1 MNPLEGLIHQWKGKR
16 VVVLADIV
24 ADVFLYGE
32 ISRISREAP
41 VLILNHKDS
50 KQVPGGGANAI
61 HNIWAL
67 GGNPYPVGI
76 VGDDS
81 EGERM
86 LDQFA
91 EMNIDVS
98 GIEKVSGYKTPTK
111 MRVIAQMP
119 HGYRQQVVRLDWG
132 ASLSDAS
139 VLDRAKKRLKKSLGN
154 ADALMISD
162 YGYGM
167 VFPEMLSGIGKVK
180 VPTTVDSRFS
190 VQKFTGMTA
199 AAPNESEVE
208 AALGIKINND
218 TDKLNKAGQ
227 AFRKQLNHD
236 ALLITR
242 GRDGMA
248 LFERGKKPVHIPI
261 HGSDEVADVTGA
273 GDTVMA
279 AFTLA
284 LSAGGSFYEAAQ
296 LANMA
301 GGIVVMKYGTCTVSP
316 EELLAAVHTTKK

>member
-1 MNPLEGLIHQWKGKR
+1 LNPLEAIIHRWKKKR
-16 VVVLADIV
+16 VAVLADIV

-41 VLILNHKDS
+41 VLILNHRDS

-67 GGNPYPVGI
+67 GGAPYPVGV
-76 VGDDS
+76 VGADS

-86 LDQFA
+86 LDQFSA
-91 EMNIDVS
+91 LQIDVS
-98 GIEKVSGYKTPTK
+98 GIEKVPGYKTPTK
-111 MRVIAQMP
+111 MRVIATMP

-132 ASLSDAS
+132 APLSDPAI
-139 VLDRAKKRLKKSLGN
+139 LGRIKKRLKSVLTDT
-154 ADALMISD
+154 DALMVSD
-162 YGYGM
+162 YGYGAAS
-167 VFPEMLSGIGKVK
+167 PEMALGLGTKRIPV
-180 VPTTVDSRFS
+180 TVDSRFAI
-190 VQKFTGMTA
+190 QHFTGMTA

-208 AALGIKINND
+208 AALGITINND
-218 TDKLNKAGQ
+218 LAKLNKAGQ
-227 AFRKQLNHD
+227 MLRKRLNHE

-248 LFERGKKPVHIPI
+248 LFEKGKKPVHIPI

-279 AFTLA
+279 TFTLA
-284 LSAGGSFYEAAQ
+284 LSAGASFNQAAK
-296 LANMA
+296 LANIA
-301 GGIVVMKYGTCTVSP
+301 GGIVVMKYGTCTVST
-316 EELLAAVHTTKK
+316 EELLTAVRATAG